1 MEITERTVGDVTI
14 LDLRGELQPKE
25 PVELLKNNID
35 SLLSSGKKKLVL
47 NMERVRIPPATVGT
61 VIRAKDAVCGQGG
74 SLKLLK
80 LTTHTASLLS
90 FAELRDCFETFST
103 EEAVIESFQ
112 R

>member
-25 PVELLKNNID
+25 PVELLKNNIS

-47 NMERVRIPPATVGT
+47 NLERARIPPSTVGT
-61 VIRAKDAVCGQGG
+61 VIRAQNTVEGQGG

-80 LTTHTASLLS
+80 LTHAASLLS
-90 FAELRDCFETFST
+90 IAELQNCFETFNR